1 MKNKLHINQIKN
13 RQYILSPAVQSGNDR
28 ECINKDFYQEGDN
41 SSVSLGKLGLGM
53 KVVHRKTTTPY
64 TIIHLEK
71 ERIAKFKLTKK
82 INSTLDLMYKS
93 SHPYLFRLLNHYETE
108 THVFMIFEEYDG
120 DSLEEIIMK
129 GRCDLDNSL
138 KYLVEIMLGVQH
150 MHNFRLYNLN
160 VNPENVL
167 ITECVKLTDYGL
179 KMEGK
184 NQKPKRTN
192 ILLKKDNINYIIN
205 AYTSPE
211 ELNAILNKKP
221 CILNGKTDSWNCGIL
236 LYEMLTKFESP
247 FKGKNNEEFIKA
259 ILNCEIDLEPIKD
272 EFCRDLI
279 SKLVRKNPQ
288 DRIDIDKVL
297 EMDYIINNVLIEQPE
312 IDFSDNIINPIDEQ
326 EFLNAMNN
334 SNNNQNKPQ
343 PDIKNAPNPLKTPSE
358 SSNKNQH
365 LNKELTNLKSENDN
379 LKQLVEDLRK
389 QVVSS
394 GRKKRASKHVSK
406 LKSMVIDVGGEII
419 ADQNIQG
426 EPQEK
431 EENNDGANLEDILNE
446 GEDTQKQEEKKPEK
460 KIEELKKSMKH
471 EIIEEEEDDDE
482 EDFSDKEEEF
492 NDENLFVRCEKY
504 KERNNQLKE
513 RLQKIS
519 RKNKKLKAIEND
531 YKKEIE
537 QLKNEK
543 NKNIL
548 ETLEKINTIPIYE
561 INDLVNVILN
571 SINIFKNTQNDIK
584 SSVDKLVTISETQN
598 EKLKE
603 ENKKYLDNK
612 TKLFFDIMNNKVS
625 EKEAMDELNKPE
637 IKNEDENKKDLNNT
651 NNNQTSVKNLDYKEK
666 YEEVKRNEE
675 LLNAKIKIL
684 EENVK
689 TAEEL
694 KEVTIKDHQE
704 LSVQFQQFV
713 QKSSMAE
720 TKIQDLKRFINDNVD
735 SEKAKRLFKDLHIN

>member
-184 NQKPKRTN
+184 NQKPKRNN

-343 PDIKNAPNPLKTPSE
+343 PDTKNAPNPLKTPSE

-394 GRKKRASKHVSK
+394 GRKKRSSKHVSK
-406 LKSMVIDVGGEII
+406 LKSMVIDVGSEII

-431 EENNDGANLEDILNE
+431 EENDDGANLEDILNE

-471 EIIEEEEDDDE
+471 EVIEEEEDDDE

-513 RLQKIS
+513 RLQKIA

-571 SINIFKNTQNDIK
+571 SINIFKSTQSDIK
-584 SSVDKLVTISETQN
+584 TSVDKLVTISETQN

-637 IKNEDENKKDLNNT
+637 IKNENENKKDLNNI

-694 KEVTIKDHQE
+694 KEVTVKDHQE